1 MSLIQLIMSVM
12 LALTPAKARPN
23 ENSAQM
29 ATYQAIA
36 QGINAAVD
44 APIVELPF
52 DGPAAKEASAIAL
65 ASIAKN
71 ESDFR
76 QEVRDCHIKGD
87 NGRSI
92 SVFQLIRG
100 PGRLKYSEKDIC
112 LDDGLAAKLSLNV
125 LTWYKREW
133 SLKSLFQGYATGSPY
148 LKSQGATNQH
158 AYFTNQLAANKI
170 RLFRKPGFSKF
181 YAESTEPVVT
191 SSDDGGT
198 IQTRTASLTSR

>member
-1 MSLIQLIMSVM
+1 
-12 LALTPAKARPN
+12 
-23 ENSAQM
+23 M
-29 ATYQAIA
+29 ATYEAIA
-36 QGINAAVD
+36 QGINAAVE
-44 APIVELPF
+44 APIAELPF

-76 QEVRDCHIKGD
+76 QEVRDCRIKGD

-112 LDDGLAAKLSLNV
+112 LDDELAARLSLNV
-125 LTWYKREW
+125 LTWYKHTGAT
-133 SLKSLFQGYATGSPY
+133 KFMFQGYGTGY
-148 LKSQGATNQH
+148 ANLTSQGARNQND
-158 AYFTNQLAANKI
+158 YFTWAIAKNKI
-170 RLFRKPGFSKF
+170 KISRKAGTAKMW
-181 YAESTEPVVT
+181 AESTEPVVI

-198 IQTRTASLTSR
+198 IQSRTAALTP